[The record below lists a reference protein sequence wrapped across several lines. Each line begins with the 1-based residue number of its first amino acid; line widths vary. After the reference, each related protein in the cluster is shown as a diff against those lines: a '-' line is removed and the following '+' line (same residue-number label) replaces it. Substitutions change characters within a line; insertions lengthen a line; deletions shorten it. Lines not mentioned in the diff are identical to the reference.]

1 MNSEPNNLA
10 QTQAQTHAHA
20 RADSLIAKERVEGIS
35 PAEQEW
41 LAAHLRRCAECS
53 ASADAIQQALR
64 SFAAQH
70 LPLPRGLAART
81 QFRVRLRAQEMRSA
95 RQPRWRLVY
104 MVCGASWVAGAATA
118 PYVWRGL
125 EWIGHRAGLP
135 DLVWKMGFGV
145 WWALPAII
153 AAAILFAESA
163 GTSTSRVDLNENF

>member
-1 MNSEPNNLA
+1 MNNIE
-10 QTQAQTHAHA
+10 QTHA
-20 RADSLIAKERVEGIS
+20 RAESLIAKERVEGIS

-41 LAAHLRRCAECS
+41 LVAHLRECARCS
-53 ASADAIQQALR
+53 ASADEIQAALR
-64 SFAAQH
+64 SFVTAH
-70 LPLPRGLAART
+70 FPVPRGLAART
-81 QFRVRLRAQEMRSA
+81 QFRVRLRAQEMHSS

-104 MVCGASWVAGAATA
+104 LMCGASWVAGAATA

-125 EWIGHRAGLP
+125 EWIGHRTGLP

-163 GTSTSRVDLNENF
+163 GTSTSRIDLNKNI

>member
-1 MNSEPNNLA
+1 VNSQPNNM
-10 QTQAQTHAHA
+10 HESHA
-20 RADSLIAKERVEGIS
+20 RAESLIAKERVEGIS

-41 LAAHLRRCAECS
+41 LAGHLRECGQCS
-53 ASADAIQQALR
+53 ASVEATQQALR
-64 SFAAQH
+64 SLLSLQVTA
-70 LPLPRGLAART
+70 PRGLAART
-81 QFRVRLRAQEMRSA
+81 QFRVRLRAQEMRSV

-104 MVCGASWVAGAATA
+104 LMCGASWVAGAATA

-153 AAAILFAESA
+153 AAAILFAESSGNTA
-163 GTSTSRVDLNENF
+163 ARVDLNKNF

>member
-1 MNSEPNNLA
+1 MNPETNNIN
-10 QTQAQTHAHA
+10 QWHD
-20 RADSLIAKERVEGIS
+20 RAESLIAKERVEGIS

-41 LAAHLRRCAECS
+41 LAAHLRECAQCS
-53 ASADAIQQALR
+53 ASADAMQQALR
-64 SFAAQH
+64 S
-70 LPLPRGLAART
+70 LVTVNSPVPRGLAART
-81 QFRVRLRAQEMRSA
+81 QFRVRLRAQEMRSI

-104 MVCGASWVAGAATA
+104 VMCGASWVAGAATA

-125 EWIGHRAGLP
+125 EWFGHRAGLP

-163 GTSTSRVDLNENF
+163 GTNTARIDLNKNF